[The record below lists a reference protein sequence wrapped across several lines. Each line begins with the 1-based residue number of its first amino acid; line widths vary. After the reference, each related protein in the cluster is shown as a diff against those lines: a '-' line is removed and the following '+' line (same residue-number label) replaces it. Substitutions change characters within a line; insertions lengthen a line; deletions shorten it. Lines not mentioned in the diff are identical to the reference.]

1 MKRVLQRASDN
12 SREGGT
18 DYRPVPPGASP
29 TGAGRSPAL
38 RLLPT
43 LFQSW
48 FGAAALAVIIL
59 LQSGNPVR
67 AADSLVWRRDKN
79 LVGAD
84 NGLWALSE
92 MVESISTATGWENFV
107 EAGMEFTLPTTVP
120 KFRPG

>member
-29 TGAGRSPAL
+29 TGAVRSPAL

-48 FGAAALAVIIL
+48 FGAAAIAVIIL
-59 LQSGNPVR
+59 LQSGDPVR
-67 AADSLVWRRDKN
+67 AADSLVWRAGKK
-79 LVGAD
+79 LVAAGIEW
-84 NGLWALSE
+84 WAP
-92 MVESISTATGWENFV
+92 IGRAAGGGRGWSSV
-107 EAGMEFTLPTTVP
+107 
-120 KFRPG
+120 

>member
-29 TGAGRSPAL
+29 TGAVRSPAL

-48 FGAAALAVIIL
+48 FGAAAIAVIIL
-59 LQSGNPVR
+59 LQSGDPVR
-67 AADSLVWRRDKN
+67 AADSLVWRADKN
-79 LVGAD
+79 LGGAHTQT
-84 NGLWALSE
+84 WPPPQALE
-92 MVESISTATGWENFV
+92 TISTATCS
-107 EAGMEFTLPTTVP
+107 PDYP
-120 KFRPG
+120 